1 MDEDDANSHE
11 DIGEGKSDGVA
22 LARGSDTELAKGV
35 TGIGFVTRDIP

>member
-11 DIGEGKSDGVA
+11 DIGEGKSDGA